1 MKNKAC
7 CYIVAY
13 SFYKTFKK
21 LIFYNIKSD
30 LLPALKGEGS
40 LRSRGLHPFNG
51 CYSVM
56 VYDKRQRFLYC

>member
-21 LIFYNIKSD
+21 LIFYNIKYHI
-30 LLPALKGEGS
+30 LFE
-40 LRSRGLHPFNG
+40 FE
-51 CYSVM
+51 
-56 VYDKRQRFLYC
+56 